1 MYYAIVKNNNV
12 ERGLFSPESI
22 VSNDVTYPKN
32 IFTVWSVD
40 ELIAI
45 GIYPYSE
52 VKDDGRFYDF
62 GSLSYDIQ
70 ATEVIGTY
78 VSTAKNLNDIK
89 EQMISEVKRTA
100 SQYLSTTDWLAI
112 REYEGGD
119 SIPDDVKTKRATV
132 RTESNTKETE
142 INTLTSISEIENYDT
157 DFVSLPKS

>member
-12 ERGLFSPESI
+12 ERVLFSPESI

-70 ATEVIGTY
+70 AKEVVGTY
-78 VSTAKNLNDIK
+78 VSTAKNLDDIK
-89 EQMISEVKRTA
+89 EQMINDVKRTA
-100 SQYLSTTDWLAI
+100 SQYLSTGDWLAI

-119 SIPDDVKTKRATV
+119 TIPTDVKTKRSAV
-132 RTESNTKETE
+132 RAESNTKEAE
-142 INTLTSISEIENYDT
+142 INTLTTITKIKNYDT
-157 DFVSLPKS
+157 DFVSLPAE